1 MFSCFVFLCVFTLL
15 QTGAPVL
22 NWHHLSEQA
31 VPFLVSSGFFS
42 LSPTLLWSVLQR
54 NYCTVAM
61 EIEPETHTSFKLYIT
76 LGVLQKKNFMG
87 LSHSVF
93 CNWGHATFIL
103 MVIPLCLVPDW
114 CVRNVKKARKCM
126 FSNISCV
133 CVPDSSEKQGT
144 GKH

>member
-1 MFSCFVFLCVFTLL
+1 MKKTRRSFTRYYDQNVGRSKCLVAFFCVFYTLL

-22 NWHHLSEQA
+22 NRHHLTEQTI
-31 VPFLVSSGFFS
+31 PFLFSSGFFS
-42 LSPTLLWSVLQR
+42 LSLTLLWLVRQR

-93 CNWGHATFIL
+93 CN
-103 MVIPLCLVPDW
+103 
-114 CVRNVKKARKCM
+114 
-126 FSNISCV
+126 
-133 CVPDSSEKQGT
+133 
-144 GKH
+144 